1 MPSEGPWRVP
11 CNGTINLNLDKK
23 ERTNGLVFANRV
35 EASLK
40 NQAILAN
47 RLEGRVVAVAAASRD
62 NAHANPTLRS
72 RYRTWTTE
80 HVDLIRR
87 IRSAAS

>member
-35 EASLK
+35 KHRSK
-40 NQAILAN
+40 IKRSSRTDGS
-47 RLEGRVVAVAAASRD
+47 RLEGRVVAASRD
-62 NAHANPTLRS
+62 KPHANPTLRS
-72 RYRTWTTE
+72 RYRTWTTTSTWT
-80 HVDLIRR
+80 L
-87 IRSAAS
+87 SAVFV